1 MDTFDK
7 TNPADI
13 ARETLHRL
21 AQQRITPTPD
31 AYKKI
36 YNQIIGLT
44 STEHHETKIPLP
56 ITSDRV
62 EKENK
67 IYESMSRILRF
78 GLAHFIENDES
89 LVNETESLGIAL
101 KCISTQNDLSEIA
114 ERLQQL
120 CFKIEFK
127 ANDIQEEK
135 QLLLQLFRLLIKNF
149 QTLVGEESWVHGQIQ
164 MIQHLLA
171 GDIDTASLK
180 KITHSLKEVIYK
192 QGLIKQ
198 NQSEARQIVQTKM
211 DEFMVH
217 VDSITE
223 TTTDYQQKIDHY
235 LQAMQTH
242 SQDKSELT
250 QLLNNLLQDTS
261 TTHQKTNESQSG
273 MNNAQSE
280 MRVAKDR
287 ISQLE
292 SQLAQMSQLV
302 CTDQLTGSLN
312 RRGLD
317 DLLELELQR
326 SRRHKTPLC
335 IAMLDLD
342 NFKRLNDNYGH
353 QTGDQVLIHLVNV
366 IKDTLR
372 TMDIVARFG
381 GEEFMIILSNTD
393 IQDAVQVVTRVQ
405 RELTKRIFMFD
416 DEKLLVTFS
425 AGVALLDERE
435 NKENLIKRAD
445 EALYDAKKMGK
456 NRVVI
461 ANGFSPLA

>member
-1 MDTFDK
+1 
-7 TNPADI
+7 
-13 ARETLHRL
+13 
-21 AQQRITPTPD
+21 
-31 AYKKI
+31 
-36 YNQIIGLT
+36 
-44 STEHHETKIPLP
+44 
-56 ITSDRV
+56 
-62 EKENK
+62 
-67 IYESMSRILRF
+67 
-78 GLAHFIENDES
+78 
-89 LVNETESLGIAL
+89 
-101 KCISTQNDLSEIA
+101 
-114 ERLQQL
+114 
-120 CFKIEFK
+120 
-127 ANDIQEEK
+127 
-135 QLLLQLFRLLIKNF
+135 
-149 QTLVGEESWVHGQIQ
+149 
-164 MIQHLLA
+164 
-171 GDIDTASLK
+171 
-180 KITHSLKEVIYK
+180 
-192 QGLIKQ
+192 
-198 NQSEARQIVQTKM
+198 
-211 DEFMVH
+211 MVH

-353 QTGDQVLIHLVNV
+353 QTGDQIRSGCSHVMRRRPS
-366 IKDTLR
+366 T
-372 TMDIVARFG
+372 
-381 GEEFMIILSNTD
+381 S
-393 IQDAVQVVTRVQ
+393 
-405 RELTKRIFMFD
+405 
-416 DEKLLVTFS
+416 
-425 AGVALLDERE
+425 
-435 NKENLIKRAD
+435 
-445 EALYDAKKMGK
+445 
-456 NRVVI
+456 
-461 ANGFSPLA
+461 